1 MATRPSS
8 DGILQPPLSFCRV
21 CFLQRGNRCTIARV
35 ALVWTGSCTRVAQIW
50 TYATLLVVGCAES
63 APGASVG
70 VSLLDALKDY
80 ACRLS
85 IFAGWH
91 IDEQ

>member
-1 MATRPSS
+1 M
-8 DGILQPPLSFCRV
+8 
-21 CFLQRGNRCTIARV
+21 
-35 ALVWTGSCTRVAQIW
+35 RVAQVW